1 MKKKTYCKD
10 FSHKQT
16 EENYSFVVVPS
27 VPSSLMLKHP
37 QYVGFLNSAFNLVHM
52 AWHLYMDFGG
62 WYTLGMLLGL

>member
-1 MKKKTYCKD
+1 
-10 FSHKQT
+10 
-16 EENYSFVVVPS
+16 VPS
-27 VPSSLMLKHP
+27 VPSSLMLQQP